1 VQQVYKQVLDWE
13 RGELLPGEGRK
24 GELYIVESRQ
34 GSWFEQK
41 DLVLRKKHKMRPF
54 MQRDARIV
62 SFQDKKPIGRH
73 HVRIRLPFGLTLT
86 TGKK

>member
-1 VQQVYKQVLDWE
+1 VYKQVLDWE

-41 DLVLRKKHKMRPF
+41 NLVLRKKHKMRPF
-54 MQRDARIV
+54 M
-62 SFQDKKPIGRH
+62 
-73 HVRIRLPFGLTLT
+73 
-86 TGKK
+86 